1 MKIIFLYRV
10 EAYCNYVDLIL
21 EPGKG
26 LFQYEIKFSPN
37 IDSVGLRRKLLNQ
50 HSAALGRTRIFD
62 GTLLY
67 LPIKLFQDVSLR
79 TLIENFY
86 ISTMYVILYDV

>member
-1 MKIIFLYRV
+1 M
-10 EAYCNYVDLIL
+10 EAYSNYVDLKL

-37 IDSVGLRRKLLNQ
+37 IDSIGLRRKLLNQ
-50 HSAALGRTRIFD
+50 HSAILGRTKTFD

-67 LPIKLFQDVSLR
+67 LPIKLPQDVSLK

-86 ISTMYVILYDV
+86 